1 MYYLIYVRNIL
12 INHRG
17 IILNCEK
24 KVMTIIIVW
33 FLSDFIININ
43 LLKTNL
49 KMPKTYNQKS

>member
-17 IILNCEK
+17 INLNCEK